1 MLSSDMTP
9 IYTFKKENQYVY
21 MIRSRLLYVKENLTN
36 FYSNTNRNFLIKRD
50 KNILIITK
58 TNNNI
63 LSQISQVGFKED
75 KMYTDLTTTS

>member
-1 MLSSDMTP
+1 MQTYKKIVLSSDMTP

-36 FYSNTNRNFLIKRD
+36 FYSNTNRNFFIKMDR
-50 KNILIITK
+50 NILYHTK

-63 LSQISQVGFKED
+63 PSQI
-75 KMYTDLTTTS
+75 L